1 MRRYKCQEFAHIAK
15 MCKGKE
21 RCARCGWE
29 GGGHV
34 YGKCGEGKKPKCCN
48 CGGTDSVAYCG
59 CEVLKKEVEV

>member
-29 GGGHV
+29 GGGM
-34 YGKCGEGKKPKCCN
+34 YMG
-48 CGGTDSVAYCG
+48 SVAR
-59 CEVLKKEVEV
+59 ERNLSVVTVEELTA